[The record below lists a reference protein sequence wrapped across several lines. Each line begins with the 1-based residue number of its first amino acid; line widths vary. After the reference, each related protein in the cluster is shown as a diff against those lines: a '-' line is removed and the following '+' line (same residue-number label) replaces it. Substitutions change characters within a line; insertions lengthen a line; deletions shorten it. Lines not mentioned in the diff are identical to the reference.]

1 MSRKVNKLIIG
12 SKDKCDFPEFEL
24 FDLACKID
32 TGADSSAIHC
42 QKIKVIENHLGEQL
56 ISFNLLDPS
65 HKKYNN
71 VEFRTK
77 DFEQKK
83 IKSSNGI
90 ASFRYV
96 IKTKVCLFG
105 QEFITDFTLA
115 DRENMKFPVL
125 LGKKLLRGRF
135 MVDVSLIDLSYKQKI
150 SRNTSS
156 PFNH

>member
-1 MSRKVNKLIIG
+1 MRKKVNKLIIG

-24 FDLACKID
+24 FDLTCKID

-42 QKIKVIENHLGEQL
+42 QQIKVIENNLGEQL

-71 VEFRTK
+71 VAFRTK
-77 DFEQKK
+77 DFKQKS

-90 ASFRYV
+90 ATSRYV
-96 IKTKVCLFG
+96 IQTKVCLFG
-105 QEFITDFTLA
+105 VEYITDFTLA

-135 MVDVSLIDLSYKQKI
+135 LVDVSLVDLSYKQKI
-150 SRNTSS
+150 SRSTSS
-156 PFNH
+156 PFIH